1 MAMPVHSNTRRGSLD
16 LTPSIR
22 AVPFGKSNDGAAVQ
36 LLHRR
41 HRLQL
46 AAIATRL
53 SLARGTI
60 LYREDMPL
68 TSIYIV
74 DQGVVKAF
82 RDLPS
87 GKRRITAFLLPEDIF
102 GLAENGRYVN
112 TAQAV
117 SAVTLYRIS
126 YDHFTEIV
134 QRDPDLEFQFL
145 SKVTHALRESQR
157 HAIVTGR
164 RDASGAAGHVS
175 EHARDTRPSGATR
188 RFHRRTDESDRYRQ
202 LPWAL
207 ARSSKPGEPGA
218 GAQANRCVW
227 RASQSADYGSQALRT
242 HRDSVLREKNRRSR
256 IRSGRELRRNRGN
269 DPHWRAA

>member
-1 MAMPVHSNTRRGSLD
+1 MMPVHSNTRRGALD
-16 LTPSIR
+16 LTPSMR
-22 AVPFGKSNDGAAVQ
+22 AVPFGKSKEGAAVQ

-46 AAIATRL
+46 GAIATRL
-53 SLARGTI
+53 SLPGGMV

-117 SAVTLYRIS
+117 SAVTVHRIS
-126 YDHFTEIV
+126 YDKFTEIV

-164 RDASGAAGHVS
+164 RDAAGRLAMFLSMLEAHVPQ
-175 EHARDTRPSGATR
+175 AQRDGSIAVPMS
-188 RFHRRTDESDRYRQ
+188 RTDIANYVGLSLEAVSRASRE
-202 LPWAL
+202 L
-207 ARSSKPGEPGA
+207 ARKGIVAFG
-218 GAQANRCVW
+218 GRHKV
-227 RASQSADYGSQALRT
+227 
-242 HRDSVLREKNRRSR
+242 R
-256 IRSGRELRRNRGN
+256 ITDRKRFE
-269 DPHWRAA
+269 HIVTAF